1 MKLKIF
7 LTFAA
12 AILIITNSCK
22 DNGTGPEKLEPGR
35 RDYTWTID
43 TLKFPTGEFATL
55 YSIWGTDPNNIWASG
70 SGSSNQYRL
79 WHYSNGNWNNIEI
92 GFSILEA
99 TKLFG
104 FNNSNIWLGTA
115 FGIIA
120 HYDGIKWTSLGNLSP
135 PGERFII
142 QGLWGTGTTDLY
154 AFGFLDKQDRT
165 GYKGC
170 IMKYNGSKWSF
181 LSIDTLSLNFLSMGY
196 DNDVQKYF
204 LHAYQSES
212 GMQFIYELSGN
223 KLTKLLES
231 KEETKV
237 FNMNNKAYFMVGK
250 KIYKYSKNGGLYLWK
265 DFSSFTIYAGIFAG
279 RSEKDIFT
287 VNWGGIGHYNG
298 DDIIMLFQTDLW
310 FIDSILF
317 DKEIFVVCKNFQTG
331 VNVIVHGKVK
341 N

>member
-1 MKLKIF
+1 VKPFLKVVMLLSLF
-7 LTFAA
+7 T
-12 AILIITNSCK
+12 ILVSCNS
-22 DNGTGPEKLEPGR
+22 NPIEPEPQPGR
-35 RDYTWTID
+35 RDYVWTAD
-43 TLKFPTGEFATL
+43 TLKLPYGEFATI
-55 YSIWGTDPNNIWASG
+55 SEIWGSDPNNIWASG

-92 GFSILEA
+92 GFSILDA
-99 TKLFG
+99 RKLFG

-115 FGIIA
+115 LGIIA
-120 HYDGIKWTSLGNLSP
+120 HYDGIKWTSFGNLSP
-135 PGERFII
+135 SGEILVI
-142 QGLWGTGTTDLY
+142 QGLWGISATDLY

-165 GYKGC
+165 GYRGC

-196 DNDVQKYF
+196 DKDAQKYF

-212 GMQFIYELSGN
+212 GKQFIYELSGN

-237 FNMNNKAYFMVGK
+237 FNMNNKVYFMVGK
-250 KIYKYSKNGGLYLWK
+250 KIYKYSKKDGLYVWK
-265 DFSSFTIYAGIFAG
+265 DFSSFTIYAGIFEG

-287 VNWGGIGHYNG
+287 INWGGIGHYNG
-298 DDIIMLFQTDLW
+298 DDIVMLFQTDLW
-310 FIDSILF
+310 FMDSILF
-317 DKEIFVVCKNFQTG
+317 DKEIFVACKNFQTG
-331 VNVIVHGKVK
+331 VNVIVRGKVK